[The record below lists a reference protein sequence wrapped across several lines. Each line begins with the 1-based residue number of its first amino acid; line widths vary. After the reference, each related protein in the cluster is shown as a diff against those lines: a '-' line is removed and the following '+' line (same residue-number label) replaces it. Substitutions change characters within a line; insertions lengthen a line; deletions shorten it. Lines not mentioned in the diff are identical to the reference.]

1 MDPERRILLKVDIDE
16 ENLTETDLTFTT
28 LMGDEVEPRR
38 EFIENNAKYVQNLD
52 I

>member
-1 MDPERRILLKVDIDE
+1 MDPERRILLKVVYNKDE
-16 ENLTETDLTFTT
+16 ETDIDLTFTT

-38 EFIENNAKYVQNLD
+38 AFIEKNAKYVKNLD